1 MPEELHS
8 IASLEQIGEP
18 CLFQGSIGAA
28 YNEQAL

>member
-1 MPEELHS
+1 MPEDLAYEVNPD
-8 IASLEQIGEP
+8 QIGEP